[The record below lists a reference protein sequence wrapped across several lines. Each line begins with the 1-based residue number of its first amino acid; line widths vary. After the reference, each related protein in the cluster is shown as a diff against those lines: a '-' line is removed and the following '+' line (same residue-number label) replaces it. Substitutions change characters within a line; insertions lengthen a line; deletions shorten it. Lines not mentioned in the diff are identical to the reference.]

1 MKLLIW
7 GIKGGMSQSIA
18 KLAKEDADWHEI
30 IHMDSRA
37 LEENSIVTADV
48 AVDFTHASAL
58 QNVLSFS
65 LENKCPLVI
74 GTTGYNDDQ
83 LKQISQAAE
92 RVPVLHGANMSLG
105 MNLLFSLARQ
115 TASIYKDTVDIE
127 IVEAH
132 HNRKPDAPSGTS
144 LDLVHAI
151 ETGLGGERDRV
162 YGRKGES
169 LRQDGEIGIHSIRGG
184 NIISRHE
191 AWFIHELEKVTL
203 SHEAFDNS
211 VFAQGALAAA
221 KFLASAEPG
230 LYDMSNVLKLTVH

>member
-7 GIKGGMSQSIA
+7 GIKGGMSQSIT
-18 KLAKEDADWHEI
+18 KLALEDNDWHEI
-30 IHMDSRA
+30 HHLDSRNHV
-37 LEENSIVTADV
+37 EIPVVSADV
-48 AVDFTHASAL
+48 AIDFTHASAL
-58 QNVLSFS
+58 EKVLSFS

-74 GTTGYNDDQ
+74 GTTGYNEDQ
-83 LKQISQAAE
+83 IRQINEAAE
-92 RVPVLHGANMSLG
+92 MIPILHGANMSLG

-115 TASIYKDTVDIE
+115 TASLYKDTVDIE

-151 ETGLGGERDRV
+151 ETGLGEERNRV

-169 LRQDGEIGIHSIRGG
+169 LRQGGEIGIHSIRGG
-184 NIISRHE
+184 SIISHHE
-191 AWFIHELEKVTL
+191 AWFIHALEKVTL

-221 KFLASAEPG
+221 KFLVSAEKG
-230 LYDMSNVLKLTVH
+230 LYDMSNVLKLTVD